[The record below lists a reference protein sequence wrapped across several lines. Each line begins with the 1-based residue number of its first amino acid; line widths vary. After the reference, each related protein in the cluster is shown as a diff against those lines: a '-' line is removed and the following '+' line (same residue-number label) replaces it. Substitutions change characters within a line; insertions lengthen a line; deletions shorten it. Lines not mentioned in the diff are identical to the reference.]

1 MTFKS
6 EAEFE
11 DALINLLVSEKGWQ
25 DGVLKY
31 KTESELIQNWA
42 NIIFENNRSIDRLG
56 DFPLTN
62 GEIAQIMEQINKLK
76 TPVALNGFIN
86 GGSIQII
93 RDNEKNNNN
102 FKKTISLKIFERAG
116 KGSGKIR
123 YQIAQRQKFSSLFK
137 RLNKSLEPAKV
148 QGFVWERLTYSF
160 PSDDNPQ
167 TSITLLF
174 DENIY
179 STLLQRYK
187 ELRRGGSGGIDEES
201 YDIDPYLMSLSTEK
215 IDANYMDS
223 RFKKYIQSL
232 NDDSTEETKS
242 EMLNELHRSFSSLT
256 QEEQKYANIFLRD
269 IQNSAIIIDNTKEF
283 MDYITEYKSRAK
295 KDEIKNF
302 AQNLGIDEK
311 ALRDFMNLH
320 VTESNINEFGRY
332 DKLVETVQIDVAQK
346 YFETME
352 KTEIPKRKVRPKLDK
367 LLRDFILEGGFEL

>member
-1 MTFKS
+1 M
-6 EAEFE
+6 
-11 DALINLLVSEKGWQ
+11 
-25 DGVLKY
+25 
-31 KTESELIQNWA
+31 
-42 NIIFENNRSIDRLG
+42 
-56 DFPLTN
+56 
-62 GEIAQIMEQINKLK
+62 
-76 TPVALNGFIN
+76 
-86 GGSIQII
+86 
-93 RDNEKNNNN
+93 
-102 FKKTISLKIFERAG
+102 
-116 KGSGKIR
+116 
-123 YQIAQRQKFSSLFK
+123 
-137 RLNKSLEPAKV
+137 
-148 QGFVWERLTYSF
+148 TYSF